1 MKLIKTLILTLTIA
15 ALVGCNSNQV
25 KEENLA
31 NDSSLEKPKV
41 YASFYPIYDFTSK
54 VGGDKI
60 DLEQLVPAGVGSHDY
75 EPSSQDLVKL
85 QEADL
90 LVINGSS
97 MEGWAED
104 LTASLGEGL
113 SLCDSSENIKPLEG
127 HSHSHEESNEDV
139 HSQEEAEHGD
149 HSHEEDEHEAHE
161 HGNLDPHT
169 WTSPKNAKIQMETI
183 KNALVDLDPAN
194 KDYYEDN
201 YKKAS
206 QDLDKLDEEFQL
218 AAKDFK
224 SKDLV
229 VTHEAFGYLANEY
242 GLEQMGIEA
251 LVPESEPTP
260 ARMAE
265 IINFVEENNIH
276 AIFYETSGKENVV
289 DTIANETGVKTLPL
303 NTLETITDKEK
314 KDGEDY
320 LSLMRKNLESLKKGL
335 M

>member
-1 MKLIKTLILTLTIA
+1 MKLIKTLILTLTIT

-25 KEENLA
+25 KEENPA
-31 NDSSLEKPKV
+31 NGSSQDKPKV

-75 EPSSQDLVKL
+75 EPTSQDLVKL
-85 QEADL
+85 QDADL
-90 LVINGSS
+90 LVINGNG
-97 MEGWAED
+97 MEGWAKD
-104 LTASLGEGL
+104 LTDSIGDGL
-113 SLCDSSENIKPLEG
+113 SLCDSSENIDPIEG
-127 HSHSHEESNEDV
+127 HSHSHEEN
-139 HSQEEAEHGD
+139 HEEAHG
-149 HSHEEDEHEAHE
+149 HEEDGHD

-183 KNALVDLDPAN
+183 KNALVALDPAN
-194 KDYYEDN
+194 KDYYEEN
-201 YKKAS
+201 YNKAS
-206 QDLDKLDEEFQL
+206 QDLDKLDEEFRL

-224 SKDLV
+224 YKDLV
-229 VTHEAFGYLANEY
+229 VTHEAFGYLAKDY
-242 GLEQMGIEA
+242 GLDQMGIEA
-251 LVPESEPTP
+251 LVPESEPSP

-265 IINFVEENNIH
+265 IINFVKENNIH

-289 DTIANETGVKTLPL
+289 DTIANETRVKTLPL

-314 KDGEDY
+314 EDGEDY
-320 LSLMRKNLESLKKGL
+320 ISLMRKNLESLKKGL